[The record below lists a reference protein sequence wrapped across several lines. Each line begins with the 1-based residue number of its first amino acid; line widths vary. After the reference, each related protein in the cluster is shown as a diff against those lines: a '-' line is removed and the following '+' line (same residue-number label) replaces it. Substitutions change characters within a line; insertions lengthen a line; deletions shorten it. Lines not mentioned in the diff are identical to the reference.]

1 MKKIIL
7 LGATLVCGLSAFA
20 QANVLKEAERAMK
33 AKDPSMKKVV
43 EIVTPAFTNPETK
56 DMAQTWFIPGKAG
69 FNEYDYLLGL
79 EQFGKLPENGK
90 ATMGKNLLDGYDY
103 MMKALSLDTIIDPKG
118 KPKTKYSKD
127 IINVLVGHY
136 PDYNNNAI
144 NLWNLQDYKG
154 AYKSWDIY
162 LSMSAD
168 PAKFKGIQVPADT
181 LLAEIAYNQ
190 ALAAWQAKDPQ
201 ASLNC
206 FLKSKNLGYNKKQIY
221 DYAISVASELGDSA
235 TLLSLASEAIPL
247 FGDEE
252 PMYLNLI
259 INDYL
264 IKQDYPN
271 ALKSINEAITKNPN
285 NPEYYVVLG
294 VIYDTQDKRQEAK
307 DAYQKALAVDP
318 DNAKAN
324 YYFGRAIYQDAYDA
338 SDKGPSDASQIDAY
352 FKSTVKPLLEESAK
366 YLEKANQIDPENPDP
381 LKLLEN
387 VYYSLN
393 DEAKLNDVQ
402 NRLKLI

>member
-7 LGATLVCGLSAFA
+7 LGVTLMCGLGTFA
-20 QANVLKEAERAMK
+20 QLNVIKDAERAMK
-33 AKDPSMKKVV
+33 AKQPMTKVV
-43 EIVTPAFTNPETK
+43 EIVTPAFTNPETQNSS
-56 DMAQTWFIPGKAG
+56 QTWYIPGKAA
-69 FNEYDYLLGL
+69 FNEYDNLLGL
-79 EQFGKLPENGK
+79 EAFGKLPEDGK
-90 ATMGKNLLDGYDY
+90 VTMGKNLLDGYDY
-103 MMKALSLDTIIDPKG
+103 FIKSLSLDSVPDAKG
-118 KPKTKYSKD
+118 KIKTKYSKD
-127 IINVLVGHY
+127 IISTLVGHY
-136 PDYNNNAI
+136 NDYNNNAI
-144 NLWNLQDYKG
+144 KLWELQDYKG

-162 LSMSAD
+162 LEMSAD
-168 PAKFKGIQVPADT
+168 PAKFKGIQLPADT

-201 ASLNC
+201 GSLNC
-206 FLKSKNLGYNKKQIY
+206 FLKSKNMGYKKKQIY

-235 TLLSLASEAIPL
+235 TLIALANEAIPMY
-247 FGDEE
+247 GDEE

-264 IKQDYPN
+264 IKQDFAN
-271 ALKSINEAITKNPN
+271 ALKYINEAISKNPN

-294 VIYDTQDKRQEAK
+294 VIYDSQEKRTEAK
-307 DAYQKALAVDP
+307 DAYKKALAVDP

-338 SDKGPSDASQIDAY
+338 SDRGPSDASLIEAY
-352 FKSTVKPLLEESAK
+352 FNSNVRPLLEESAK
-366 YLEKANQIDPENPDP
+366 YLEKANQLDPENAEP

>member
-20 QANVLKEAERAMK
+20 QANVIKDAERAMK
-33 AKDPSMKKVV
+33 AKEPMKKVV
-43 EIVTPAFTNPETK
+43 EIVTPAFTNPETQGQ
-56 DMAQTWFIPGKAG
+56 AQTWFIPGKAA
-69 FNEYDYLLGL
+69 FNEYDNLLGL
-79 EQFGKLPENGK
+79 EQFGKLPEDGK

-103 MMKALSLDTIIDPKG
+103 MMKALSLDTVIDPKG

-154 AYKSWDIY
+154 AYKAWDIY
-162 LSMSAD
+162 LNMSAQ

-181 LLAEIAYNQ
+181 ILSEIAYNQ
-190 ALAAWQAKDPQ
+190 ALAAWQADDRQ
-201 ASLNC
+201 ASLKC
-206 FLKSKNLGYNKKQIY
+206 FLKSKDLGYAKKQIY

-235 TLLSLASEAIPL
+235 TLLSLANEAMPL
-247 FGDEE
+247 FGDED
-252 PMYLNLI
+252 PLYLNLI

-271 ALKSINEAITKNPN
+271 ALKYINEAIAKNPTN
-285 NPEYYVVLG
+285 AEYYVVLG
-294 VIYDTQDKRQEAK
+294 VIYDTQEKRTEAK
-307 DAYQKALAVDP
+307 DAYKKALAVDSN
-318 DNAKAN
+318 NAKAN
-324 YYFGRAIYQDAYDA
+324 YYLGRAIYQDAYEV
-338 SDKGPSDASQIDAY
+338 SDKSPSDASQIDAY
-352 FKSTVKPLLEESAK
+352 FKANVKPLLEESAK
-366 YLEKANQIDPENPDP
+366 YLEIANQLDPENPDP

>member
-7 LGATLVCGLSAFA
+7 LGATLMCGVGAFA
-20 QANVLKEAERAMK
+20 QLNVLKDAERAMK
-33 AKDPSMKKVV
+33 ATEPSLTKVV
-43 EIVTPAFTNPETK
+43 EIVTPAFTNPETQS
-56 DMAQTWFIPGKAG
+56 MAQTWYIPGKTAYK
-69 FNEYDYLLGL
+69 EYDHLLGL

-162 LSMSAD
+162 LAMSAE
-168 PAKFKGIQVPADT
+168 PTKFKGIQVPADT
-181 LLAEIAYNQ
+181 ILSEIAYNQ

-206 FLKSKNLGYNKKQIY
+206 FLKSKDLGYKKKQIY
-221 DYAISVASELGDSA
+221 DFAIAVASELGDSA
-235 TLLSLASEAIPL
+235 TLLSLAREAIPL
-247 FGDEE
+247 YGDED
-252 PMYLNLI
+252 PMYLNQV

-271 ALKSINEAITKNPN
+271 ALKHINDAIAKNPN

-294 VIYDTQDKRQEAK
+294 VIYDTQDKRPEAK

-352 FKSTVKPLLEESAK
+352 FKSTVRPLLEESAK

-402 NRLKLI
+402 NRLKLL